1 MGKSKRKSGTLG
13 RNSSNSSLDEFKPIP
28 SLPADGTSKPS
39 KPRLSARKSLGFE
52 VLGIALSFVAL
63 FWHLTS
69 RIDGVLVSVLND
81 EYTYLVDTLPDSP
94 NKTGLPNYLFHFVY
108 KATLTCGT
116 EFYSCARSLNAAFV
130 LVSGLFIYLLARFIS
145 KKIWIAAVAGFAAVL
160 GSLGTYAAYFM
171 PEAIFNIF
179 MVAFFWALIR
189 FGASKSLIPY
199 IGMGVIIGIAAVA
212 KPHAFFVLPAIVLFV
227 FMWTWSTKINFLAL
241 NVLRIATLGSVMVI
255 TKLGLGFLIVGQAGL
270 TLFGGYGAAISS
282 GEAVSNTLGENTW
295 AGVPYSAWGQILMT
309 TMILGLSLSVSLVS
323 LISALK
329 RDAESFEANRFRV
342 LFALSL
348 LNMMAVSAIFESW
361 QDIGHWMHTRYHSYL
376 IPLGII
382 VFVEAYRNRALI
394 QPKAVKLAVVGLF
407 LVLSIIALVT
417 AAVPYGANWIDAP
430 DFKTHIDLP
439 FFSSLSLIV
448 GMILAIWWIW
458 DSKLPM
464 IAGLVATLL
473 TSIVSGVHITAF
485 LQTSFGSETVHDQLG
500 RILRNYLPEEELDK
514 AVLVGDNW
522 VNLDRALFM
531 AVNGNATKISAPE
544 GSFDIS
550 QIDSDARWLIRVGNV
565 EIEGLGE
572 PVIVGQD
579 YSMYSLSELNSLRP
593 RYDSGSSYE
602 TNCASSENAGWLCG
616 NEAVISLRDIA
627 GTNARVDLI
636 VEFSDEASQM
646 ELEFVLGDST
656 LRGTPPAGPYAL
668 TLPFSNSQLI
678 DKLIVRNPNQ
688 SLGDDSRLIRVISV
702 VVND

>member
-1 MGKSKRKSGTLG
+1 MGKSKRKSGNMG
-13 RNSSNSSLDEFKPIP
+13 RSMSNSSLGEFKPTP
-28 SLPADGTSKPS
+28 KPIQDS
-39 KPRLSARKSLGFE
+39 TEHATKPRMSAASSLGLE
-52 VLGIALSFVAL
+52 VLGIAVSFMVL

-81 EYTYLVDTLPDSP
+81 EYTYLVDTLPDGP

-130 LVSGLFIYLLARFIS
+130 LVSGLFIYLLARYIS
-145 KKIWIAAVAGFAAVL
+145 KKIWIAAVAGFATIL
-160 GSLGTYAAYFM
+160 GSLGTYSAYFM

-189 FGASKSLIPY
+189 FGASSSLIPY
-199 IGMGVIIGIAAVA
+199 LAMGIIIGIAAVA
-212 KPHAFFVLPAIVLFV
+212 KPHAFFVLPAILLFV
-227 FMWTWSTKINFLAL
+227 FLWTWSTKANSLVL
-241 NVLRIATLGSVMVI
+241 SMLRIATLSSVMVV
-255 TKLGLGFLIVGQAGL
+255 TKLGLGFLIVGEAGL

-282 GEAVSNTLGENTW
+282 GEAVANTLGGNTW
-295 AGVPYSAWGQILMT
+295 EGVPYSAWGQILMT

-323 LISALK
+323 LISSLK
-329 RDAESFEANRFRV
+329 RDPEAFESNRFRV
-342 LFALSL
+342 LFALCL
-348 LNMMAVSAIFESW
+348 LNMMSVSAIFESW

-382 VFVEAYRNRALI
+382 VFVEAYKNRASI
-394 QPKAVKLAVVGLF
+394 QPKSVKLAVVGLF
-407 LVLSIIALVT
+407 VVLSVIALVT

-439 FFSSLSLIV
+439 VFSSVSLIV

-464 IAGLVATLL
+464 IAGLIATLL
-473 TSIVSGVHITAF
+473 TSIISGVHITAF

-544 GSFDIS
+544 GSFDIN
-550 QIDSDARWLIRVGNV
+550 QIDGDARWLIRVGNV
-565 EIEGLGE
+565 EVNGLGE
-572 PVIVGQD
+572 PTIVGQD
-579 YSMYSLSELNSLRP
+579 YSFYSLSEQNSLRP
-593 RYDSGSSYE
+593 KFDSGSSYE
-602 TNCASSENAGWLCG
+602 AKCTNSDDAMWLCG
-616 NEAVISLRDIA
+616 NEAVVSFNESSSKN
-627 GTNARVDLI
+627 TRVDFI
-636 VEFSDEASQM
+636 VEFSEEASKV
-646 ELEFVLGDST
+646 ELEFILGDST
-656 LRGTPPAGPYAL
+656 LRGTPPPGPYAL
-668 TLPFSNSQLI
+668 TLPFSNSQGT
-678 DKLIVRNPNQ
+678 DKLIIRNPNQ
-688 SLGDDSRLIRVISV
+688 SFGNDTRLLRVISV